1 MKLYEAI
8 FDTLDRFGLEQIK
21 TERLINYLADYR
33 AFEVKPAKAI
43 LREFLKAGY
52 GDKVYQLN
60 IDDAPDKL
68 IKLRS
73 FGMDLIQSYGF
84 NDVHV
89 NYVLDSI
96 CYALLWIETPPE
108 DPEGAISGIFS
119 NSANSVSGYA
129 QNSQLSPQIKH
140 YWHEPNPEFNPDTA
154 SINDDEIEQCWD
166 LLPFARMHGKMQVAP
181 FMDKITKK
189 QFKLSVFSQL
199 TYDESV
205 VRTYVRF
212 SKTLGELT
220 PEQIVQEKDILR
232 VAKLKDGH
240 YELFRGE
247 IAFISLFTAK
257 WCRYSLDL
265 IRSLQVKGIKYAEI
279 DVDDQKEIS
288 TRYNIRNL
296 PTIFIND
303 ANEQPIIKWVGYDAD
318 DHQVI
323 ELEDFLK
330 KTKYKVIPH
339 PEGRDVDLVAFET
352 ACHQVD
358 ILKAKYGQEIGVEE
372 SELLIFCCSAQIDFS
387 VLKSTSYLSL
397 GPFARIYNMVRNHII
412 QMKTPEEWNNLFSS
426 QNGKNEDSEMDYASL
441 WMGDYISE
449 RLVFYSSLLPYL
461 VSDRLPNYKHTI
473 QNLYKLMHVEFCVFY
488 DSSIHLLMLHS
499 DRDMSSFTMYD
510 GEETD
515 VEYAKPTSS
524 FISAI
529 KDIVFEAKI
538 I

>member
-21 TERLINYLADYR
+21 TERLINFLADYR

-96 CYALLWIETPPE
+96 CYALFWIETPPE
-108 DPEGAISGIFS
+108 DPGGATSGHFS
-119 NSANSVSGYA
+119 NSVNSVSGHA
-129 QNSQLSPQIKH
+129 RNPQNSAHIKQ
-140 YWHEPNPEFNPDTA
+140 YWHEPNPEFSPYTA
-154 SINDDEIEQCWD
+154 SLNDDDIEQCWD
-166 LLPFARMHGKMQVAP
+166 LRTFAIMHGKMQNGN
-181 FMDKITKK
+181 FIDNISKIE
-189 QFKLSVFSQL
+189 FNACVFDGEKRINV
-199 TYDESV
+199 Y
-205 VRTYVRF
+205 F
-212 SKTLGELT
+212 SKTLGALT
-220 PEQIVQEKDILR
+220 LAQIFREQNTLR

-265 IRSLQVKGIKYAEI
+265 TRSLQKKGIKYAEI
-279 DVDDQKEIS
+279 DVDDQNEIS
-288 TRYNIRNL
+288 SRYHIPYL
-296 PTIFIND
+296 PTICITD
-303 ANEQPIIKWVGYDAD
+303 ANDEIIKKWVGYDDD

-339 PEGRDVDLVAFET
+339 PEGRNPDELAFKT
-352 ACHQVD
+352 ACYQVEL
-358 ILKAKYGQEIGVEE
+358 LKAKYGKEIGVEDF
-372 SELLIFCCSAQIDFS
+372 ELLIFCCASQIDFS
-387 VLKSTSYLSL
+387 LAKEDDLSKSHFSRIFNII
-397 GPFARIYNMVRNHII
+397 FAHIF
-412 QMKTPEEWNNLFSS
+412 QMKTQDSWTYIFNY
-426 QNGKNEDSEMDYASL
+426 QNMNYGSGGCSMIDHISPQ
-441 WMGDYISE
+441 WMKYYVST
-449 RLVFYSSLLPYL
+449 RLKFYSSLLPYL
-461 VSDRLPNYKHTI
+461 VSDRLPNYKQTI
-473 QNLYKLMHVEFCVFY
+473 QNLYEAMHVEYLV
-488 DSSIHLLMLHS
+488 DNSIILCS
-499 DRDMSSFTMYD
+499 PYSFSIYNRV
-510 GEETD
+510 EETG
-515 VEYAKPTSS
+515 EMYYGKPTSS
-524 FISAI
+524 FIDAI

-538 I
+538 L